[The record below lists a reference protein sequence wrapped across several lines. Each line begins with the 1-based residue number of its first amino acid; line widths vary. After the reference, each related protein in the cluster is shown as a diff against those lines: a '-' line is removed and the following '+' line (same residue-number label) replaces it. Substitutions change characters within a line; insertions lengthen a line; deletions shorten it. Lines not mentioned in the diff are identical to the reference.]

1 MKTRRQKA
9 KKVQK
14 EDVPPPN
21 ESPIVRPIQKEI
33 SSGSTS
39 NEPLNSTPKKQILQ
53 CNIPKRK
60 VHRKTEQTTTKP
72 AQREVLGAIVDDLVE
87 DADDV
92 STVICYLFLIS
103 FMKTCLSFRLEEIQ
117 LLSIKET

>member
-1 MKTRRQKA
+1 MKTRRQRK

-39 NEPLNSTPKKQILQ
+39 NEPLNSTPKKQILTS
-53 CNIPKRK
+53 NIPKRTVK
-60 VHRKTEQTTTKP
+60 RKTQKSSTEP
-72 AQREVLGAIVDDLVE
+72 VQREILGAIVNDLVE
-87 DADDV
+87 DGEDVDNV
-92 STVICYLFLIS
+92 STLNCYFNSFWFLN
-103 FMKTCLSFRLEEIQ
+103 TCLIYRL
-117 LLSIKET
+117 